1 MTYEEAKE
9 LLKSLEHKKKLC
21 RAKQRQISEEK
32 AQISIAAVDYS
43 RERVQGGSER
53 NSAQQ
58 RYAERMEKLSADF
71 DKLLDETFAIEDMLV
86 SRLGELTPIEQSIM
100 VDRYMNGKSW
110 RQIEADYHY
119 GANNSFK
126 IHQRAIKKI
135 VKKQN
140 G

>member
-43 RERVQGGSER
+43 RERVQGGSEG

-86 SRLGELTPIEQSIM
+86 SRLGELSEIEQTIM
-100 VDRYMNGKSW
+100 IERYMHGKSW
-110 RQIEADYHY
+110 RQIERDYEY
-119 GANNSFK
+119 SIDGVYKINS
-126 IHQRAIKKI
+126 RAIKKI
-135 VKKQN
+135 SKR
-140 G
+140 